1 MTASAFHDGG
11 VRRSIGVGNPDG
23 QAAASITNQ
32 LELVGRHRSAKFGW
46 VIALEVG
53 AMENILS
60 PLIELDDGGAQHNSQ
75 HEKDGYIDHVQ
86 ISK

>member
-1 MTASAFHDGG
+1 MARLPQASQTNWNLLSD
-11 VRRSIGVGNPDG
+11 IGQRD
-23 QAAASITNQ
+23 S
-32 LELVGRHRSAKFGW
+32 W

-53 AMENILS
+53 AMEDILS
-60 PLIELDDGGAQHNSQ
+60 PLIELDDGAAQHNSQ